1 MPFRG
6 SEPLLDELDLLARC
20 RDALLRLLLKRVQ
33 HVNRVVETDCIDR
46 AVGVTFMR
54 RHDLKESA
62 PSETLECFHGWVLFA
77 TLRRIESSTYVALN
91 GPGKGLKV
99 PL

>member
-1 MPFRG
+1 MSFRG

-20 RDALLRLLLKRVQ
+20 RDALLRLLLERVQ

-54 RHDLKESA
+54 RHDLKKSA
-62 PSETLECFHGWVLFA
+62 PSETLSRMG
-77 TLRRIESSTYVALN
+77 TLRQTAPQRELDLCGAERAGERS
-91 GPGKGLKV
+91 
-99 PL
+99 

>member
-6 SEPLLDELDLLARC
+6 GEPLLDELDLLSRR

-33 HVNRVVETDCIDR
+33 HVNRVMETHCIDR

-54 RHDLKESA
+54 RHDLKKSA
-62 PSETLECFHGWVLFA
+62 PSETLECFHGRVLFA
-77 TLRRIESSTYVALN
+77 TLRRIESSTDVALHRS
-91 GPGKGLKV
+91 GKGLQV
-99 PL
+99 LP